1 MSDPEETFATLRA
14 RWREGTFTT
23 ASNRLQAV
31 APLIPDDIHHLP
43 GADTAEYEELT
54 TLGRDAI
61 SQRHVGAIILSGGM
75 ATRFG
80 YDRPKGLYPILDG
93 KSFLQLKIEW
103 LLAEAPDLPILI
115 MTSFA
120 TDAEVRDHI
129 EQHKNFG
136 AAPGQIQIFLQ
147 DKFPRL
153 TPDGKRYTPA
163 DPAEAF
169 AAPGH
174 GDFVSGLDRSGILER
189 FMREG
194 GRYLT
199 FSNVDNL
206 GASLDPAIIGWHIKS
221 GNEMTIEVASKIP
234 GDKGGAPARV
244 NDRVQLVEGFAFP
257 ADFNQ
262 DSIPVFNTADYV
274 FTAEAL
280 TRPTDLPW
288 YLVEKKVDEQPIIQ
302 FEHLAGDLSRTL
314 RVGLLLIER
323 DERFI
328 PVKSQDDVPVAQE
341 LIRRKQETSGYTREG
356 G

>member
-1 MSDPEETFATLRA
+1 MYDPEEIFANLRE
-14 RWREGTFTT
+14 RWRKGIITA
-23 ASNRLQAV
+23 ASNRLQGV
-31 APLIPDDIHHLP
+31 APLAPDDVLHLP
-43 GADTAEYEELT
+43 DSGTAEYQELVA
-54 TLGRDAI
+54 LGREAI
-61 SQRHVGAIILSGGM
+61 AQGQVGAIILSGGM

-80 YDRPKGLYPILDG
+80 YDRPKGLYPILDD

-103 LLAEAPDLPILI
+103 LLADAPTLPILI

-120 TDAEVRDHI
+120 TDAEVRDHLAK
-129 EQHKNFG
+129 HSDFG
-136 AAPGQIQIFLQ
+136 AAPGQIQCFLQ

-153 TPDGKRYTPA
+153 TPDGELYTPT

-174 GDFVSGLDRSGILER
+174 GDFVSALQRSGILQR
-189 FMREG
+189 FMSSG

-206 GASLDPAIIGWHIKS
+206 GASLEPAIIGWHIKT
-221 GNEMTIEVASKIP
+221 GNDMTIEVAAKVP

-257 ADFNQ
+257 ADFDQ

-288 YLVEKKVDEQPIIQ
+288 YLVEKKVDDHPVIQ

-314 RVGLLLIER
+314 CVGLLEIER
-323 DERFI
+323 DARFI
-328 PVKSQDDVPVAQE
+328 PVKSQADVPVAQE
-341 LIRRKQETSGYTREG
+341 LIRRKQRTFAQDR
-356 G
+356 